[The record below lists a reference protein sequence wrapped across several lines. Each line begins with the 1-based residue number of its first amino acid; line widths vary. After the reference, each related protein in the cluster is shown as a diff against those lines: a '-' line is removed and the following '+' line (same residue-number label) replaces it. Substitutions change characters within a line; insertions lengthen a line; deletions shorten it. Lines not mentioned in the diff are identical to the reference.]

1 MKIKHILQ
9 LPFGTSVNLDENV
22 PESGVVGKSLTVD
35 FENYY
40 KVLGTPTNIFSEVL
54 ISKAETLREGQKFIL
69 YKIST

>member
-22 PESGVVGKSLTVD
+22 PESGVVGKFLTVD

-40 KVLGTPTNIFSEVL
+40 EVVGSPTNIFSEVL
-54 ISKAETLREGQKFIL
+54 ISKAETLREGQKVYFV
-69 YKIST
+69 

>member
-22 PESGVVGKSLTVD
+22 PESGVVGKFLTVD

-40 KVLGTPTNIFSEVL
+40 KVVGSPTNIFSEVL
-54 ISKAETLREGQKFIL
+54 ISKAETLKEGQKVYFI
-69 YKIST
+69 